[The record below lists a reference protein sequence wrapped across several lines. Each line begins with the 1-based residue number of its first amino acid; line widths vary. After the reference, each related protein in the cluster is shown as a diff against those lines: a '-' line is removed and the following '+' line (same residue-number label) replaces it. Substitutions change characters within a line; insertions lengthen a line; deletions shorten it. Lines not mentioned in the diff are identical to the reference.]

1 MYVNLYYKAT
11 TIFKFEN
18 ASQMLCVG
26 GLVFKEEIVEAY
38 LMKVNMFGREVEGV
52 CAG

>member
-26 GLVFKEEIVEAY
+26 GLVFKEEIVECGS
-38 LMKVNMFGREVEGV
+38 LFDEGEYV
-52 CAG
+52 WKRG